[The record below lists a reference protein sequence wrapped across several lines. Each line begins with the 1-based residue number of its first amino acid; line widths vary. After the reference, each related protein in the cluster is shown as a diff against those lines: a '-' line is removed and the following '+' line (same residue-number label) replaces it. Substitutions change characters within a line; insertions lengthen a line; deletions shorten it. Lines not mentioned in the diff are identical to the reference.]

1 MAYPLVH
8 ITNSTNYPASGKV
21 GYLSAFCSDDNYS
34 VDANKDWRA
43 SSRGVCLLGS
53 ITATLTINGQSV
65 TATPYQSTGT
75 AYSEFAIIQTGNN
88 YAVVRVAGM
97 AAEADTDLGAVEA
110 EPTEQQK

>member
-8 ITNSTNYPASGKV
+8 ITNSTNYPVKGEV
-21 GYLSAFCSDDNYS
+21 DYLSAFCSNDSYS
-34 VDANKDWRA
+34 IAPNKDWRA
-43 SSRGVCLLGS
+43 SSRGVCLLSS

-75 AYSEFAIIQTGNN
+75 AYSEFAIIQTGEN
-88 YAVVRVAGM
+88 YAVVRIAG